1 MGIVKKVHLKLNNHY
16 YWYTNDS
23 TKLVCLVLFFMS
35 FGSHSTSQSVV
46 AISYHHNNHEEHV
59 TDLLDKGDLSEF
71 FDLGTGIFAAI
82 LFALSII
89 AYKRIKSKRI
99 LYVAIAFAIFAI
111 RVIVSKLDLFV
122 PEIESSSLEL
132 LLAIMGFAALGLF
145 FFAIVRREK
154 IRTRTMHY

>member
-1 MGIVKKVHLKLNNHY
+1 MIHKQDKIY
-16 YWYTNDS
+16 YGHISIITVFLLS
-23 TKLVCLVLFFMS
+23 LA
-35 FGSHSTSQSVV
+35 SVV
-46 AISYHHNNHEEHV
+46 LSNIRDVSAIVLHILSHEESV
-59 TDLLDKGDLSEF
+59 TDLLDKGNLAEF

-82 LFALSII
+82 LFSLSLL
-89 AYKRIKSKRI
+89 AYMRLKSKRI

-111 RVIVSKLDLFV
+111 RVIVSKLDLFI

-154 IRTRTMHY
+154 IRTRTLHY

>member
-1 MGIVKKVHLKLNNHY
+1 MNRKQNNKY
-16 YWYTNDS
+16 YWYTSNLTITVFLLS
-23 TKLVCLVLFFMS
+23 LA
-35 FGSHSTSQSVV
+35 SVV
-46 AISYHHNNHEEHV
+46 LLNMQGVLAIANHSASHEEPV
-59 TDLLDKGDLSEF
+59 TDLLDKGNLAEV

-82 LFALSII
+82 LFALSLL
-89 AYKRIKSKRI
+89 AYMSLKSKRI

-111 RVIVSKLDLFV
+111 RVIVSKLDLFI
-122 PEIESSSLEL
+122 PDIESSSLEL